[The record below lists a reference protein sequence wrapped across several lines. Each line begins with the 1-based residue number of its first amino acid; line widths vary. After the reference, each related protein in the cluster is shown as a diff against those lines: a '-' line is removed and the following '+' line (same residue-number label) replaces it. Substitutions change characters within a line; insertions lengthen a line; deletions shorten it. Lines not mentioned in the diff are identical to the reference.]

1 MADEKKIEDITCGYV
16 MPIART
22 DGYQENHWKDVLT
35 ILDSV
40 TTELGIIKKR
50 IVSDGDTITT
60 IHSRIVNNLNKDD
73 IIICDVSSR
82 NPNVMFEL
90 GMRIAFDKPVII
102 IKDSQTDYC
111 FDSGTI
117 EHLAYPKDLRY
128 GEIQTFKEKLKK
140 KIIKTHEEFILKG
153 DKGVSPIL
161 KNFGSFERKEIKL
174 SKITAEES
182 LIRDIDSI
190 KNSLLNIQMTSPYNA
205 NNRNASV
212 RATIHSPMI
221 FQKYIKI
228 DTSLYMEEEVFALK
242 QLLKKHSYP
251 YSTSEAGYMKIKAL
265 THEERDDFLQLL
277 EEFHNT
283 IN

>member
-1 MADEKKIEDITCGYV
+1 MANEKKIEDITCGYV

-22 DGYQENHWKDVLT
+22 DGYPESHWKDVLT

-40 TTELGIIKKR
+40 ITELGITKKR

-60 IHSRIVNNLNKDD
+60 IHSRIVNNLNEDD

-102 IKDSQTDYC
+102 IKDSLTDYC

-117 EHLAYPKDLRY
+117 EHLPYPKDLRY
-128 GEIQTFKEKLKK
+128 GEIQIFKEKLRK
-140 KIIKTHEEFILKG
+140 KIIKTHEEFIQNG

-161 KNFGSFERKEIKL
+161 KNFGSFERKKIKL
-174 SKITAEES
+174 DKISAEEA

-190 KNSLLNIQMTSPYNA
+190 KSSLLNIQMSAPFMMNSLKDIEPEIKINPTMFSRFVKVNVKDFPLEKVDSLTSILDSERLSYELSENG
-205 NNRNASV
+205 
-212 RATIHSPMI
+212 
-221 FQKYIKI
+221 YIKI
-228 DTSLYMEEEVFALK
+228 KTQNPSERERAHQVLAFIRNTS
-242 QLLKKHSYP
+242 P
-251 YSTSEAGYMKIKAL
+251 
-265 THEERDDFLQLL
+265 
-277 EEFHNT
+277 
-283 IN
+283 

>member
-1 MADEKKIEDITCGYV
+1 M

-22 DGYQENHWKDVLT
+22 DGYPESHWKDVLT

-40 TTELGIIKKR
+40 TSDLGISKKR

-60 IHSRIVNNLNKDD
+60 IHSRIVNNLNEDD

-102 IKDSQTDYC
+102 IKDSLTDYC

-117 EHLAYPKDLRY
+117 EHLPYPKDLRY
-128 GEIQTFKEKLKK
+128 GEIQIFKEKLKK
-140 KIIKTHEEFILKG
+140 KIVKTHEEFIQNG

-161 KNFGSFERKEIKL
+161 KNFGYFERKKIKL
-174 SKITAEES
+174 DKLSAEEA

-190 KNSLLNIQMTSPYNA
+190 KSSLLHIQMSAPFMMN
-205 NNRNASV
+205 
-212 RATIHSPMI
+212 PMKETNTEVKI
-221 FQKYIKI
+221 NPTMFSKFIKI
-228 DTSLYMEEEVFALK
+228 EVKDFPSEKMNNLISLLE
-242 QLLKKHSYP
+242 
-251 YSTSEAGYMKIKAL
+251 SERLSFELHDEGYLKIK
-265 THEERDDFLQLL
+265 TTNSSERQRAHQLIS
-277 EEFHNT
+277 FINNT
-283 IN
+283 PF

>member
-1 MADEKKIEDITCGYV
+1 MADEIKIENITCGYV

-22 DGYQENHWKDVLT
+22 EGYPESHWKDVLT

-40 TTELGIIKKR
+40 VSDLGISKKR

-60 IHSRIVNNLNKDD
+60 IHSRIVNNLNSDD

-102 IKDSQTDYC
+102 IKDSHTDYC

-128 GEIQTFKEKLKK
+128 GDIQTFKDKLKQ
-140 KIIKTHEEFILKG
+140 KIRKTHEEFIKNG

-174 SKITAEES
+174 NKISAEES

-190 KNSLLNIQMTSPYNA
+190 KNSLLSIQMSSSGMTYKNKSSSDSHELYPTMYQGF
-205 NNRNASV
+205 
-212 RATIHSPMI
+212 M
-221 FQKYIKI
+221 KI
-228 DTSLYMEEEVFALK
+228 DISNLGQEEIQELKILLTSNGFSFNTKIDGEMR
-242 QLLKKHSYP
+242 
-251 YSTSEAGYMKIKAL
+251 IKAATL
-265 THEERDDFLQLL
+265 SEKNQVLDIIN
-277 EEFHNT
+277 EFK
-283 IN
+283 IGLK

>member
-22 DGYQENHWKDVLT
+22 DGYPEGHWKDVLT

-40 TTELGIIKKR
+40 TSDLGIIKKR

-60 IHSRIVNNLNKDD
+60 IHSRIVNNLNEDD

-102 IKDSQTDYC
+102 IKDSHTDYC

-128 GEIQTFKEKLKK
+128 GEIQIFKDKLKK
-140 KIIKTHEEFILKG
+140 KITKTHEEFIFKG

-161 KNFGSFERKEIKL
+161 KNFGSFERKKIKL
-174 SKITAEES
+174 DKISAEDA
-182 LIRDIDSI
+182 LLRDIDSI
-190 KNSLLNIQMTSPYNA
+190 KSSLLSIQMSAPYA
-205 NNRNASV
+205 NNAFKDPEIELD
-212 RATIHSPMI
+212 TIPYI
-221 FQKYIKI
+221 FSKFIKI
-228 DTSLYMEEEVFALK
+228 DVKEYTEELIEDLK
-242 QLLKKHSYP
+242 SILM
-251 YSTSEAGYMKIKAL
+251 SERFTFETNEKGQMKIF
-265 THEERDDFLQLL
+265 TSSHEERQRALRV
-277 EEFHNT
+277 
-283 IN
+283 INFIKKKAK

>member
-1 MADEKKIEDITCGYV
+1 MSAEKKIEDITCGYV

-22 DGYQENHWKDVLT
+22 DGYPESHWKDVLT

-40 TTELGIIKKR
+40 TSDLGIIKKR

-60 IHSRIVNNLNKDD
+60 IHSRIVNNLNEDD

-102 IKDSQTDYC
+102 IKDSLTDYC

-117 EHLAYPKDLRY
+117 EHLPYPKDLRY
-128 GEIQTFKEKLKK
+128 GEIQIFKEKLKK
-140 KIIKTHEEFILKG
+140 KIVKTHEEFIQNG

-161 KNFGSFERKEIKL
+161 KNFGSFERKKIKL
-174 SKITAEES
+174 DKLSAEEA

-190 KNSLLNIQMTSPYNA
+190 KSSLLHIQM
-205 NNRNASV
+205 SV
-212 RATIHSPMI
+212 PFMMNSMKETNTE
-221 FQKYIKI
+221 IKI
-228 DTSLYMEEEVFALK
+228 NPTMFSKFIKIEVKDFPSEKVDTLISLLDTERLSFELSEE
-242 QLLKKHSYP
+242 
-251 YSTSEAGYMKIKAL
+251 GYLKIK
-265 THEERDDFLQLL
+265 TTNPSERQRAHQVINFIN
-277 EEFHNT
+277 NT
-283 IN
+283 PF

>member
-22 DGYQENHWKDVLT
+22 DGYPESHWKDVLT

-40 TTELGIIKKR
+40 TSELGIIKKR

-60 IHSRIVNNLNKDD
+60 IHSRIVNNLNDDD

-128 GEIQTFKEKLKK
+128 GEIQIFKEKLRK
-140 KIIKTHEEFILKG
+140 KILKTHEEFVLKG

-190 KNSLLNIQMTSPYNA
+190 KNSLLNIQMSSPYNA
-205 NNRNASV
+205 NSRKTTIESV
-212 RATIHSPMI
+212 INSTTIY
-221 FQKYIKI
+221 QKYIKI
-228 DTSLYMEEEVFALK
+228 DTTIYSDDEISDLK
-242 QLLKKHSYP
+242 NLLKIHGFS
-251 YSTSEAGYMKIKAL
+251 YSTSEVGYMKIKAI
-265 THEERDDFLQLL
+265 TPDERDDFMLLLQN
-277 EEFHNT
+277 FHNT